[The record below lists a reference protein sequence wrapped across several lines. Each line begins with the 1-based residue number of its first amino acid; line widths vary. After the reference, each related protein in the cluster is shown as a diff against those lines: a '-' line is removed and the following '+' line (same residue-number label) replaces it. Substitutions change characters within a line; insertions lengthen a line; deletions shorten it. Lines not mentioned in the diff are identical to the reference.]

1 MGFCRI
7 PFGGRGRF
15 VLPASHVCCSFT
27 SKTFQGKPLPAKQD
41 VRLRRDFKS
50 SAVAVVHACRICN
63 MASIAGV
70 RPVFDGA
77 ARCQPSGFFSIVE
90 SERLW
95 QVKPLPLPTTSST
108 TCRAWPVCRMLLRVR
123 DWKTLLIFRLLTLM
137 PFFCRPVGRNR
148 QLPVVARCKKSNGR
162 RSRTFPGRRGNL
174 VRVCGRYV

>member
-1 MGFCRI
+1 MGNRSSVSAASFTKINILLDVIRLLNYISRAPNLRRKHSLYEADYHPTIRRIVHMRRSCLCRMGFCRI

-108 TCRAWPVCRMLLRVR
+108 TCRA
-123 DWKTLLIFRLLTLM
+123 
-137 PFFCRPVGRNR
+137 
-148 QLPVVARCKKSNGR
+148 
-162 RSRTFPGRRGNL
+162 
-174 VRVCGRYV
+174 